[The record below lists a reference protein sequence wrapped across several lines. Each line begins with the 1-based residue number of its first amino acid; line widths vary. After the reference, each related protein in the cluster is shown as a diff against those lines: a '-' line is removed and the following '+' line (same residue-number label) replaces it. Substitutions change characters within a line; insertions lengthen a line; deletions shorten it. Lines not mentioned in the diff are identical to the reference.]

1 MRMLSPNEIRSIRTW
16 LGMSR
21 KEFGHILW
29 AALTT
34 VEQWETGECVPVG
47 AHRRLLE
54 LLARAS
60 VNPDFKLPKQVNGSP
75 DPLLVLYKLLETL
88 YASETHTNM

>member
-1 MRMLSPNEIRSIRTW
+1 LRTLSPNEIRSIRTW

-34 VEQWETGECVPVG
+34 VEQWETGECAPVG

-54 LLARAS
+54 LLARALDNS
-60 VNPDFKLPKQVNGSP
+60 DFILPKRVNGSV
-75 DPLLVLYKLLETL
+75 DPLLVLYRLLETH